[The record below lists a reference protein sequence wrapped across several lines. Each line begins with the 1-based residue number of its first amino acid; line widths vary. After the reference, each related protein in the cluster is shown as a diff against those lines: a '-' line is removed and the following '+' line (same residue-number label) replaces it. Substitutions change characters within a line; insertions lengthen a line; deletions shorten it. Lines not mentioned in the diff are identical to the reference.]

1 MSAEAKG
8 DTLVVNGDIF
18 IQVFSFKDA
27 NLIPWGACA
36 VNTVA
41 ECSGH
46 YRTSLTAEACIVEGP
61 CVIILRFRNVFFRNT
76 CTQERRE

>member
-46 YRTSLTAEACIVEGP
+46 YRTSLTAEA
-61 CVIILRFRNVFFRNT
+61 
-76 CTQERRE
+76 